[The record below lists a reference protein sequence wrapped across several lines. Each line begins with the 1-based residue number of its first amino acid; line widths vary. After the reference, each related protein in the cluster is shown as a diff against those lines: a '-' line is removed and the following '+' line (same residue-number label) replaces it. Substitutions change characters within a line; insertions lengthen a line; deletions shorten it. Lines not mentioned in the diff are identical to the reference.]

1 MTFDPSKPFNDLPP
15 LPPGID
21 METKPILRKALAAR
35 AALAELKGIAETI
48 PRPDILINTILL
60 QEAKDSSEIENIITT
75 NDSLYRAAAL
85 KSDERVDAQTKEV
98 IRYRHALWTGFQ
110 HLKYRGFINTNTA
123 VEIFQILKETTA
135 EVRKT
140 PGTTLQ
146 NAATGEVMY
155 TPPEGEALLRE
166 KLDNL
171 WRFANDPAF
180 SDIDPLIRLAITHYQ
195 FESIHPF
202 TDGNGRTGRILNVLY
217 LVQEGLL
224 DVPILF
230 HSAYIIANKPDY
242 YRLLRSVTSNEAW
255 ELWIMFILTAIEQTS
270 RQTIEKINT
279 IRRVMAETTG
289 KVKSELPRLKQAREI
304 VEILFINP
312 YCKIEHLV
320 ERNVGVRQS
329 VSKYL
334 KDLEHIGVLKK
345 EQVWK
350 ETIYLN
356 VPLWNAL
363 AGVSR

>member
-1 MTFDPSKPFNDLPP
+1 MTFDPSRPFNDLPV
-15 LPPGID
+15 LPPSADI
-21 METKPILRKALAAR
+21 ETKAILRKALAAR

-48 PRPDILINTILL
+48 PQPEILINTILL

-85 KSDERVDAQTKEV
+85 KNDDHVDSQTKEV
-98 IRYRHALWTGFQ
+98 IRYRRALWAGFQ
-110 HLKYRGFINTNTA
+110 HLQKRGSVGTNTA

-146 NAATGEVMY
+146 NAATGEIMY
-155 TPPEGEALLRE
+155 TPPEGESVLRE

-171 WRFANDPAF
+171 WWFLNDRTHAE
-180 SDIDPLIRLAITHYQ
+180 IDPLIRLAVMHYQ

-224 DVPILF
+224 ALPILY
-230 HSAYIIANKPDY
+230 HSSHIIANKPDY
-242 YRLLRSVTSNEAW
+242 YRLLRAVTAHEEW
-255 ELWIMFILTAIEQTS
+255 EQWILFMLTTIEQTS
-270 RQTIEKINT
+270 HRTIAKIAT
-279 IRRVMAETTG
+279 VRGLMAETFE
-289 KVKSELPRLKQAREI
+289 KVKTELPRLRQAKEI
-304 VEILFINP
+304 VEILFANP

-320 ERNVGVRQS
+320 ERKLGVRQS

-334 KDLEHIGVLKK
+334 KELESIGILKT
-345 EQVWK
+345 EQIWK
-350 ETIYLN
+350 ETVYLN
-356 VPLWNAL
+356 VPLWDAL
-363 AGVSR
+363 SGMSR

>member
-1 MTFDPSKPFNDLPP
+1 MSFDPSWPFNDLPP
-15 LPPGID
+15 LPPNVDI
-21 METKPILRKALAAR
+21 ESKPILRKALGAR

-48 PRPDILINTILL
+48 PQPEVLINTILL

-75 NDSLYRAAAL
+75 NDSLYKAAVL
-85 KSDERVDAQTKEV
+85 KNDDRIDSQTKEV
-98 IRYRHALWTGFQ
+98 IRYRRALWTGFQ
-110 HLKYRGFINTNTA
+110 HLQERGFINTNTA
-123 VEIFQILKETTA
+123 VELFQILKDTTA

-155 TPPEGEALLRE
+155 TPPEGESLLRE

-171 WRFANDPAF
+171 WWFTNDPANAHM
-180 SDIDPLIRLAITHYQ
+180 DPLIRLAVMHYQ

-202 TDGNGRTGRILNVLY
+202 TDGNGRAGRILNVLY

-224 DVPILF
+224 DLPILY
-230 HSAYIIANKPDY
+230 HSAYIIANKPNY
-242 YRLLRSVTSNEAW
+242 YRFLRSVTADNAW
-255 ELWIMFILTAIEQTS
+255 EQWILFMLAAVEETS
-270 RQTIEKINT
+270 RQTIDKIGT
-279 IRRVMAETTG
+279 IRTVMAETFE

-304 VEILFINP
+304 IEILFMNP

-334 KDLEHIGVLKK
+334 KDLEQIGVLKT

-356 VPLWNAL
+356 VPLWDTL
-363 AGVSR
+363 SGMSR